1 MSNLNKIKVFL
12 GDEAVVSA
20 TLEDRITVPTQRVL
34 TDAGQMLVPCKFAR
48 TGSQTYLAKQ
58 VFRTQA
64 LLDQEGLKPDDV
76 VTLHRDEDT
85 VFDPESMET
94 FRSAPVTLGH
104 PKDEDGTPIP
114 VTAEN
119 AKELQVG
126 VLEGMP
132 VRDEDTLGGT
142 LVLTAQEAIDALED
156 GTQELSAGYGC
167 DIVKV
172 DGKYYQRNV
181 RANHIAIVP
190 KGRAGANCRIADED
204 NALLIDEDTTAK
216 LVAAGLV
223 VADGLTPD
231 AAIQLVLDALEA
243 SKQETAV
250 QKELVVDYK
259 QQAEKAELESEKV
272 KVELNDAKIAA
283 QQDVIERC
291 EVIEQARLIADM
303 RDLGSK
309 SIEEI
314 RLMVVEDQMP
324 EKDFTGKSPE
334 FVAAMFELLGDAA
347 KGETPMGKL
356 IRQQDTHLTVDA
368 QSKPAPNKADEA
380 RKRMIARSHNQSK

>member
-1 MSNLNKIKVFL
+1 MSSLNRVMLI
-12 GDEAVVSA
+12 DEAVNVS
-20 TLEDRITVPTQRVL
+20 LEDRISVPTQRTL

-48 TGSQTYLAKQ
+48 TGSQKYLAKH

-64 LLDQEGLKPDDV
+64 LLDQEGLQPNDWIE
-76 VTLHRDEDT
+76 LHRDEET
-85 VFDPESMET
+85 VFDEESMET
-94 FRSAPVTLGH
+94 FRSAPVTIGH
-104 PKDEDGTPIP
+104 PKDAEGNPIL
-114 VTAEN
+114 VTSEN

-142 LVLTAQEAIDALED
+142 LVLTAQEAIDALEG

-172 DGKYYQRNV
+172 DGKYFQRNV

-190 KGRAGANCRIADED
+190 KGRAGANCRIADEG
-204 NALLIDEDTTAK
+204 LLIDEDLLGK
-216 LVAAGLV
+216 LVAAGIETSDELTM
-223 VADGLTPD
+223 DGAMT
-231 AAIQLVLDALEA
+231 LVLDALEA
-243 SKQETAV
+243 SQKEVVV
-250 QKELVVDYK
+250 QKELVVDFK
-259 QQAEKAELESEKV
+259 EAAEKAELSEEKMKV
-272 KVELNDAKIAA
+272 KLADAKVAA
-283 QQDVIERC
+283 EQGVIERC

-303 RDLGSK
+303 RDLGDK
-309 SIEEI
+309 SVDAI

-368 QSKPAPNKADEA
+368 KPAPVVDKALEA
-380 RKRMIARSHNQSK
+380 RNKMIQRSKEQAK